1 MLPIHFCGPDVV
13 TLALL
18 SICWACPHRPADID
32 IPPRPSE
39 FLTARIGLL
48 LGSHV
53 DIDVVHDWMIF
64 CATMCL
70 SVETWWYRALAL
82 HVFMVFFG
90 RWLGFSYP
98 CSFWFCLM
106 WDCHHSPLFGV
117 SGVLAS
123 LWCLFGAFW
132 PYCWGVRCRVFSAP
146 LSVLC
151 LLRGSSR

>member
-1 MLPIHFCGPDVV
+1 MKMLPIHSCGPDVV

-64 CATMCL
+64 VQRCVCQSRHGDTVLLPRMFSWSFL
-70 SVETWWYRALAL
+70 VGDW
-82 HVFMVFFG
+82 VF
-90 RWLGFSYP
+90 RTP
-98 CSFWFCLM
+98 A
-106 WDCHHSPLFGV
+106 V
-117 SGVLAS
+117 SGFA
-123 LWCLFGAFW
+123 
-132 PYCWGVRCRVFSAP
+132 
-146 LSVLC
+146 
-151 LLRGSSR
+151 